1 MIREMRE
8 KERLAEE
15 ERLRKQRELDRK
27 VVEEE
32 KRRGSN
38 GESLIQPVYV
48 KTVESSPTSPLEKT
62 PRKST
67 ERAPQ
72 YNGIDETR
80 KLSNKLPYNGVTEPQ
95 VTSIKK
101 SSNPSMYDIEK
112 ELEELNKE
120 YDNPLPAEYGK
131 AKYSFH
137 PQGPG

>member
-15 ERLRKQRELDRK
+15 ERLRKQREFDRK

-32 KRRGSN
+32 KRRGSD

-48 KTVESSPTSPLEKT
+48 KTVESSPTSPLERT

-67 ERAPQ
+67 EHAPQ
-72 YNGIDETR
+72 YNGINVTR
-80 KLSNKLPYNGVTEPQ
+80 KLSDKSPYNGVAEPQ
-95 VTSIKK
+95 ITSIKK
-101 SSNPSMYDIEK
+101 SSNPSTYDIEK